1 MQQDSFSYNSFVSL
15 ETYRFQEVEKKL
27 FELSLII
34 IRNITSVFIWT
45 QQISGGKQ

>member
-27 FELSLII
+27 FELSLF
-34 IRNITSVFIWT
+34 VIWT
-45 QQISGGKQ
+45 QQISGVKQ